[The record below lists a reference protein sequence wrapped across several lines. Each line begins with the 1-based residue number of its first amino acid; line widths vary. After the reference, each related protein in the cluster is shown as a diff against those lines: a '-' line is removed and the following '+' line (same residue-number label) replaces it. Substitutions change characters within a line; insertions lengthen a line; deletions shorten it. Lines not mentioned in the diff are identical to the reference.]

1 MKCEAL
7 IIRTYKTRKAAC
19 VWPRNMNGVETHHKN
34 VGPCGGEVTAVLKAV
49 EEPYYGGVS
58 AALSLELT
66 CTRCKYPFV
75 TGLFELQSAVLNNE
89 VDALPMLDAVKKNGD
104 QP

>member
-49 EEPYYGGVS
+49 EEPYYGGV
-58 AALSLELT
+58 
-66 CTRCKYPFV
+66 
-75 TGLFELQSAVLNNE
+75 
-89 VDALPMLDAVKKNGD
+89 
-104 QP
+104 